1 MFSRP
6 LSLSS
11 VCSSYVHSRRRTA
24 IFRPTAKK
32 GCSGWFAV
40 YTRSWRE
47 PSRPPVLPHASSPL
61 APLPPP
67 VSRLRAVSYR
77 FHITQR
83 DIERNQY
90 VLARSRATR
99 RIGLDPMLVALRIA
113 RDTRLRRRSGRRPS
127 AFPLCVRAHATRSDA
142 EQATR
147 WGNASTS
154 KPPRLPRLRTPLSH
168 RDPHGAVPR
177 LIMGEATAVQRADD
191 LCGSGCFANSEMVMQ
206 PAAVRPIPNNPLV
219 GGTLASSTAER
230 RSTTT
235 EFEPSRAGGTG
246 GATSGRRRVAR
257 CAARRGAEDCD
268 GDARVRAGAE
278 RLVDRVDAARLQQAA
293 EHGQR
298 DLVTQ
303 GVVGGGK
310 VPPRGRRGGG
320 RVAPRGVTPLQSA
333 HSRGSTPTTPM
344 QMVPAPKHSAR
355 EARWG
360 WPRATARGGS
370 ERVR

>member
-1 MFSRP
+1 MGMGDFSFY
-6 LSLSS
+6 SNEQ
-11 VCSSYVHSRRRTA
+11 
-24 IFRPTAKK
+24 K
-32 GCSGWFAV
+32 GAGSWGWFAV

-67 VSRLRAVSYR
+67 VFEQSHM
-77 FHITQR
+77 FHHTETQSLCS
-83 DIERNQY
+83 ERNQY

-99 RIGLDPMLVALRIA
+99 LIGLDPMLVALRIA

-127 AFPLCVRAHATRSDA
+127 AFPLCVRAHATRSGA

-154 KPPRLPRLRTPLSH
+154 KPPRLPPLRTPLSH

-191 LCGSGCFANSEMVMQ
+191 LCGSGCFANSETVMQ
-206 PAAVRPIPNNPLV
+206 PAAVRPIPNNPLG

-246 GATSGRRRVAR
+246 GATSGRRVAR

-268 GDARVRAGAE
+268 GDARVWAGAE

-310 VPPRGRRGGG
+310 GPPRGRRGGG
-320 RVAPRGVTPLQSA
+320 RAAPRGVTPLQSA